1 MPSGSG
7 WCLLG
12 WGFGG
17 MTKASEKSTSH
28 HSLGYF
34 PVVAQASRVFP
45 ATDQIWLSLWPQLPP
60 GLLALPFRAHPAC
73 RALSPSPALVPEF
86 LLAGFPPLPPLRV
99 LAAASAALFLLGDGQ
114 SRSPALLLRPP
125 PRLSL
130 RPPPVPLF
138 RGADPLRSPYL
149 MTGRRRPPWRE
160 VIVAAGS
167 PAAPTLPAAPGGQV
181 PALFRAVADCLTAG
195 VGAASSS
202 SAPARPREPVYCSP
216 RGLTYPFLRA
226 RGHSF
231 RRRRP
236 PRPPLSGQA
245 RPRPQLHAPATRSQ
259 PLQLPSAW
267 SQSAS
272 SRSEAPA
279 QSAPLAPL
287 PQPPPLAPES
297 ALPPVTC
304 PSVPVPPPPQPD
316 SAPLVGAQ
324 AHPPTS
330 APEPDAGAAPPPP
343 QPSAPPHAPPA
354 SGPTPVAPLAYSYPP
369 RLDLADLTP
378 LGPRGLPLPVP
389 APHGPQPQH
398 PLVPGSRLPAARLGF
413 VSYPRSRLL
422 PALCVIISLCLESPA
437 ATGAKTRCLAPLM
450 TLSPPWGEPRPGDGA
465 YQSRGM
471 HLAEVGRCV
480 TELSFVLDLLHGAL
494 HSREVVARDP
504 QMKEDQQGRVRRAVS
519 SALWDVLHLPLEPAD
534 PLLDDGTGAATFRLV
549 AKAAEESRL
558 GIVPA
563 IACVLR

>member
-1 MPSGSG
+1 MSAGDLALLAVS
-7 WCLLG
+7 LG
-12 WGFGG
+12 WAPRDSPLL
-17 MTKASEKSTSH
+17 ASARFPST
-28 HSLGYF
+28 LVPLF
-34 PVVAQASRVFP
+34 
-45 ATDQIWLSLWPQLPP
+45 IWLSLWPQLPP

-413 VSYPRSRLL
+413 HQPVPGISRGYWSEDEV
-422 PALCVIISLCLESPA
+422 PGTTHDP
-437 ATGAKTRCLAPLM
+437 
-450 TLSPPWGEPRPGDGA
+450 EPRPGDGA

>member
-413 VSYPRSRLL
+413 HQPVPGISRGYWSEDE
-422 PALCVIISLCLESPA
+422 V
-437 ATGAKTRCLAPLM
+437 
-450 TLSPPWGEPRPGDGA
+450 PGTTHDPE
-465 YQSRGM
+465 SRGM